1 MTTAVCVIIAFVAV
15 TIHAQGMPS
24 SAQNSVGYDMKASN
38 VPLGNTVNGIPLAPA
53 QHPSPM
59 PGALLSHASNV
70 FNNNHPT
77 AATNNHHANNAAQ
90 SPMNYLPF
98 MMGGDNGRRMAM
110 YSMMM
115 NPRQS
120 NNMMLPFAMMN
131 GVDNMW
137 PMMALM
143 NNRNQRGGRG
153 FDPMTMMLLG
163 SEMM

>member
-1 MTTAVCVIIAFVAV
+1 MKAVVCVIFTFVAV
-15 TIHAQGMPS
+15 TIHAQ
-24 SAQNSVGYDMKASN
+24 NSVAPGMTASS
-38 VPLGNTVNGIPLAPA
+38 VPLGNNVNGISLAPA

-70 FNNNHPT
+70 FNNNHLT
-77 AATNNHHANNAAQ
+77 AATNNQHANNAAQ

-131 GVDNMW
+131 GADNMW

-153 FDPMTMMLLG
+153 FDPMTMMFLG